1 MSPGE
6 AAGALKEA
14 VEQEKKNIINQ
25 ANARLPRAANALMN
39 AERDVLSGNPSP
51 SPPGSPPGS
60 RTGNLAR
67 NWTSACQ
74 GGSSSM
80 LISITSG
87 MFYASYLEDG
97 THNKDG
103 SQKMAPRPYVE
114 KIQEAAL
121 PLIKSIFSEI
131 GG

>member
-6 AAGALKEA
+6 AAGALKKA
-14 VEQEKKNIINQ
+14 VKQEKRNIINR

-39 AERDVLSGNPSP
+39 AERDVLSGNPTPSSP
-51 SPPGSPPGS
+51 GDPPGS

-67 NWTSACQ
+67 NWTSYCK

-80 LISITSG
+80 QVSITSG
-87 MFYASYLEDG
+87 MFYAGYLEGG
-97 THNKDG
+97 TK
-103 SQKMAPRPYVE
+103 KMAPRPFVK
-114 KIQEAAL
+114 KIQDAAL
-121 PLIKSIFSEI
+121 PEVRSIFSEI

>member
-6 AAGALKEA
+6 AAGTLKKA
-14 VEQEKKNIINQ
+14 VRQEKRNIIGR

-39 AERDVLSGNPSP
+39 AERDVLSGNPTPSSP
-51 SPPGSPPGS
+51 GKPPGS

-67 NWTSACQ
+67 DWTSSCR

-80 LISITSG
+80 LVSITSG
-87 MFYASYLEDG
+87 MYYAGYLEGG
-97 THNKDG
+97 TK
-103 SQKMAPRPYVE
+103 KMAARPFVE
-114 KIQEAAL
+114 KVQEAAL
-121 PLIKSIFSEI
+121 PKVRSIFSEI

>member
-25 ANARLPRAANALMN
+25 ANARLPRAVNALMN
-39 AERDVLSGNPSP
+39 VERDVLSGNPSP

-80 LISITSG
+80 LVSITSG
-87 MFYASYLEDG
+87 MYYAGYLEGG
-97 THNKDG
+97 TR
-103 SQKMAPRPYVE
+103 KMAARPFAD
-114 KIQEAAL
+114 KIQKTAL
-121 PLIKSIFSEI
+121 PEIVSIFSEI